1 MTMNIRQEEYIPDI
15 GDSAGL
21 RLVIH
26 PQGAMAFPEDEGVT
40 ISPGHFTS
48 VAIKKVKHLLRN
60 MAVAPILRFRQR
72 RQSGSMSGGCR
83 ESGRRNF

>member
-1 MTMNIRQEEYIPDI
+1 MIMNIRQEDYIPDI

-40 ISPGHFTS
+40 ISPGHYTS
-48 VAIKKVKHLLRN
+48 VAIKKVKY
-60 MAVAPILRFRQR
+60 IFRHMYGVSSNLMLQ
-72 RQSGSMSGGCR
+72 MSL
-83 ESGRRNF
+83 